1 MTGLPI
7 FPLES
12 ALADA
17 LASGESVSVFC
28 YLPFGIVRGALA
40 PLESDDSSPS
50 GACADAPAL
59 MIELRDAVVEHYSN
73 HLPTG
78 RYDRLLL
85 RIGDISGC
93 VLLKA

>member
-1 MTGLPI
+1 MTCLPI
-7 FPLES
+7 SFLES
-12 ALADA
+12 ALAEA
-17 LASGESVSVFC
+17 LALGGSVSVCC
-28 YLPFGIVRGALA
+28 YLPFGIVRGALV
-40 PLESDDSSPS
+40 PSESNDSSPS
-50 GACADAPAL
+50 GASADAPAQ
-59 MIELRDAVVEHYSN
+59 MIELCDAVVEHYSN